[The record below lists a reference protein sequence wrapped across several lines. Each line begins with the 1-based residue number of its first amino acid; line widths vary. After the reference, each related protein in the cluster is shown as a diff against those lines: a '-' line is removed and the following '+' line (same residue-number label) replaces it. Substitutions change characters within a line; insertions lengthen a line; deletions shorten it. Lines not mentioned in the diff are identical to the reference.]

1 MLLKDT
7 IVLSVS
13 GKINKEQYEK
23 VLFEL
28 LSQRNKEIRKIILVI
43 CSEGGSISYAFAIYD
58 LLKNIK
64 VEIVTVA
71 LGDCIGAATLLFSLG
86 NKRLVSD
93 NVIYVLHFDL
103 EVNCKENESLAA
115 KFLKRKNEI
124 LENKVIE
131 AIVATSNCSAE
142 KISQSFYNENENF
155 IESDELLELGIA
167 TDRLSSYEIISHYV
181 FGFKL
186 KW

>member
-28 LSQRNKEIRKIILVI
+28 LSQRNKEILVI

-103 EVNCKENESLAA
+103 EVNCKENESLAT

-124 LENKVIE
+124 LE
-131 AIVATSNCSAE
+131 SN
-142 KISQSFYNENENF
+142 
-155 IESDELLELGIA
+155 
-167 TDRLSSYEIISHYV
+167 
-181 FGFKL
+181 
-186 KW
+186 